1 MENQQPGYKLAA
13 LLVKG
18 RHVLFAVMAVLAVFF
33 ALMIPHTRINA
44 DVTSNLPDDSQMRHG
59 LAILEKD
66 FPLMDIRMQ
75 TLRVMF
81 WNEAPADSLQQ
92 AIEAI
97 PGVTQW
103 MGTEQRDSCTL
114 YQFILPRDAQGAA
127 VVAAV
132 QARFGDRVIA
142 EVDDNS
148 YMPDN
153 LFMMLG
159 SGVLIALIILF
170 LMCPSFMEALLM
182 LLALGMAVAINMGSN
197 ALLPSVYLATHTI
210 SAVLQLVLSMDFAI
224 ILMNRY
230 RQEKGPDWS
239 NEEAMTRALSA
250 AAPSILSSGLTTI
263 ASMLM
268 LLFMRLKIGGDL
280 GTVLSKGV
288 FCSLL
293 ATFTVLPA
301 LILRFDKAITR
312 TEKPMLKVSTDGLAR
327 FEMRFRVPLAI
338 LFVALFAGS
347 WYLQRQTEICY
358 SMNWPT
364 TITQKFPPKNTMLLL
379 YPTAEEEAFLPV
391 AERIA
396 EEPGVLSCLN
406 YPTLALKPRTV
417 REWTGLAGLMP
428 GLMDSIPEA
437 ALDLV
442 YYAATHPER
451 TERMR
456 MDELE
461 PTARAFA
468 DLAAAFL
475 PGEAVTEMRSR
486 FDIDAMTKQLFA
498 DLLPEAEPE
507 PEPASEP
514 KPDAEPEPMPEPV
527 PEALAVPDSTAAV
540 PAVPDTLQQTAPDTL
555 QPAAPDSAQQASP
568 DSLPGMPFISY
579 ESLTLQ
585 RTSDEMAA
593 FLTLDPKYVS
603 MAYRMARTGRK
614 KQPATMSAYE
624 FARLL
629 TDKVLANRLYA
640 SMITAEQ
647 KEQLWT
653 VRREWDRII
662 AAGPA
667 PVVTDTLSVAPADTL
682 QAAPPPDTM
691 SLAVVTDAPAPV
703 PVPAPAP
710 APEPE
715 RDLEPTPL
723 ERLTEMALS
732 GARYSAGQVYNA
744 LRRAGVPVSRDEL
757 DLLYLYHGYATQC
770 DTTTRLSLLELVDW
784 AEDFVQR
791 PLVQAHVDE
800 TARAQL
806 GDLRAKVDSGLG
818 MLRSEDWSVAVV
830 VSELPTEG
838 ARTFAFLDGVQ
849 AQCREQFSDAP
860 YFVGYSVM
868 YKEMK
873 EGFPRELLLLTLL
886 TVGAIF
892 LIVALTFRSLVVP
905 FLLIPTVLS
914 AVWLNVYASGLGG
927 NSMLYIAY
935 LIVQSILMGAT
946 IDYSI
951 LFTQYYRAARLRLDK
966 AGALQEA
973 YRRSF
978 HAILTSGMILVLTPL
993 VMTYLLSDPMVCTIL
1008 RCISIGALAAILLIF
1023 FVLPAT
1029 LVIMDR
1035 WVAKRRKED

>member
-18 RHVLFAVMAVLAVFF
+18 RHVLFAVMAVLAIFF
-33 ALMIPHTRINA
+33 ALMIPRTRINA

-114 YQFILPRDAQGAA
+114 YQFILPRDAQGAE

-159 SGVLIALIILF
+159 SGVLIALVILF
-170 LMCPSFMEALLM
+170 LMCPSFMEGLLM

-230 RQEKGPDWS
+230 RQEKGPGWS

-364 TITQKFPPKNTMLLL
+364 PITQKFPPKNTMLLL

-396 EEPGVLSCLN
+396 EAPGVLSCLD

-468 DLAAAFL
+468 DLAASFL
-475 PGEAVTEMRSR
+475 PDEAVTEMRSR

-498 DLLPEAEPE
+498 ELLPEAEPE
-507 PEPASEP
+507 PEPASVP
-514 KPDAEPEPMPEPV
+514 KPDAVPEPMPV
-527 PEALAVPDSTAAV
+527 PEPEAVAVPDSTAAV
-540 PAVPDTLQQTAPDTL
+540 PAVSDTLRQ
-555 QPAAPDSAQQASP
+555 AAPGAVQQAAS
-568 DSLPGMPFISY
+568 DSVQEMPLISY
-579 ESLTLQ
+579 ESLTVQ
-585 RTSDEMAA
+585 RTADEMAV
-593 FLTLDPKYVS
+593 FLNLDPKYVS
-603 MAYRMARTGRK
+603 MAYRLARTGRK

-624 FARLL
+624 FAQLL
-629 TDKVLANRLYA
+629 TDKVLTNRLYA
-640 SMITAEQ
+640 SMVSSEQ
-647 KEQLWT
+647 KEQLRE

-662 AAGPA
+662 AAGPT
-667 PVVTDTLSVAPADTL
+667 PVVTDVQPAVQADTL
-682 QAAPPPDTM
+682 QVAPSPDTVL
-691 SLAVVTDAPAPV
+691 LAAVTDAPAPV
-703 PVPAPAP
+703 PDSALAPAP
-710 APEPE
+710 GAEP
-715 RDLEPTPL
+715 DLEPTPL
-723 ERLTEMALS
+723 DRLAEMALS
-732 GARYSAGQVYNA
+732 GARYPAGQVCSA
-744 LRRAGVPVSRDEL
+744 LRRAGIPVSRDEL
-757 DLLYLYHGYATQC
+757 DLLYLYHGYAAHS

-784 AEDFVQR
+784 AEDFAQH

-818 MLRSEDWSVAVV
+818 MLRSENWSVAVI
-830 VSELPTEG
+830 VSELPAEG
-838 ARTFAFLDGVQ
+838 ARTFAFLDSVQ
-849 AQCREQFSDAP
+849 TQCREQLSAAP
-860 YFVGYSVM
+860 YYVGYSVM

-927 NSMLYIAY
+927 SSMLYIAY

-951 LFTQYYRAARLRLDK
+951 LFTQYYRTARLRLGK
-966 AGALQEA
+966 AAALQEA

-1029 LVIMDR
+1029 LALMDR
-1035 WVAKRRKED
+1035 WVVKRRQED